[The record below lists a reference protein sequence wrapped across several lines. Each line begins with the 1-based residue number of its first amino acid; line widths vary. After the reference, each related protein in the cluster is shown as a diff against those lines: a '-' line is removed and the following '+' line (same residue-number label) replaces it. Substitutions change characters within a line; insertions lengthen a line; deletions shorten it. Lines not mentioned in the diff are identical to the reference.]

1 MSNKKHSQ
9 PLRKSLSHIYLPYYF
24 HRALALDGFDE
35 EEREDYLKEVEELIE
50 KERIAS
56 LDLDDLEEDNPDTG
70 KRSGDEEE
78 EDQGDQ
84 RDVNRFAYGD
94 W

>member
-1 MSNKKHSQ
+1 
-9 PLRKSLSHIYLPYYF
+9 
-24 HRALALDGFDE
+24 LALDGFDE

-56 LDLDDLEEDNPDTG
+56 LDLDELEEDNPDTG
-70 KRSGDEEE
+70 KRVGDEDE

>member
-1 MSNKKHSQ
+1 M
-9 PLRKSLSHIYLPYYF
+9 
-24 HRALALDGFDE
+24 DGWDE
-35 EEREDYLKEVEELIE
+35 EEGQEFLKDVEELIE

-56 LDLDDLEEDNPDTG
+56 LELDELEEDNPDTG
-70 KRSGDEEE
+70 KRDNDEEDE
-78 EDQGDQ
+78 EDPRDQ

>member
-1 MSNKKHSQ
+1 
-9 PLRKSLSHIYLPYYF
+9 
-24 HRALALDGFDE
+24 LALDGFDE

>member
-1 MSNKKHSQ
+1 M
-9 PLRKSLSHIYLPYYF
+9 
-24 HRALALDGFDE
+24 DGWDDE
-35 EEREDYLKEVEELIE
+35 EGEEFLKDVEEFIE

-70 KRSGDEEE
+70 KRDNEE
-78 EDQGDQ
+78 EDEEDPNDQ

>member
-1 MSNKKHSQ
+1 
-9 PLRKSLSHIYLPYYF
+9 
-24 HRALALDGFDE
+24 LDGWDDE
-35 EEREDYLKEVEELIE
+35 EGEEFLKDVEEFIE
-50 KERIAS
+50 KQRIAS

-70 KRSGDEEE
+70 KRDNEEE
-78 EDQGDQ
+78 AEEDPNDE

>member
-1 MSNKKHSQ
+1 M
-9 PLRKSLSHIYLPYYF
+9 SHIYLPYYF
-24 HRALALDGFDE
+24 HRALALDGFDL
-35 EEREDYLKEVEELIE
+35 EEREEYLKDVEEFIE

-56 LDLDDLEEDNPDTG
+56 LELDELEEDNPDTG
-70 KRSGDEEE
+70 KRQEE
-78 EDQGDQ
+78 EDEEDPRDE